1 MSKISTHIED
11 CINILGEGFEKVH
24 KWLDAYAKKWNPFL
38 YLERH
43 RKYRHHSEGVKE
55 IGRKYGYYAEQAAK
69 LHIIRDN
76 ALYVYCN
83 MDTLR
88 EDEIEEYYQKALE
101 FCHPVP
107 KNDRWKKDIDEIS

>member
-1 MSKISTHIED
+1 MAKIETHIKD
-11 CINILGEGFEKVH
+11 CINILGEGFEEIH
-24 KWLDAYAKKWNPFL
+24 KWLDAYAKKYNPFL
-38 YLERH
+38 FLERH
-43 RKYRHHSEGVKE
+43 RQYRHHAAAIEYIEK
-55 IGRKYGYYAEQAAK
+55 KYGHYASKAAK

-88 EDEIEEYYQKALE
+88 EDEIDEYYQKALK

-107 KNDRWKKDIDEIS
+107 KNDKWKKDIDEIS